1 MRSPFPL
8 YALAPAAPRPLN
20 NGVRAPLPKLV
31 GKLPTMPNEELE
43 ILADEEAIERS
54 GPMTEHGLERGRQR
68 RLNVARLLYEGAART
83 SEDYVHAAFI
93 FQFGDSI
100 AELERAN
107 ALANRALA
115 FREVH
120 PQAKWLAASTD
131 DQVRMFRGEAQ
142 RFGTQYCFHGEKWA
156 LYRVDPRVTDAE
168 RAQWDVPPLATAFEY
183 VAGVNAR
190 MSA

>member
-8 YALAPAAPRPLN
+8 YAFSAATP
-20 NGVRAPLPKLV
+20 RAPLPKVL
-31 GKLPTMPNEELE
+31 GKLPTAPNEELE

-54 GPMTEHGLERGRQR
+54 GPLTEHGLARSRQR
-68 RLNVARLLYEGAART
+68 RHQVARLLYEGAART
-83 SEDYVHAAFI
+83 SEDYVHAAFV

-120 PQAKWLAASTD
+120 PQARWLAASTD

-142 RFGTQYCFHGEKWA
+142 RFGTQYCFQGEKWA

-168 RAQWDVPPLATAFEY
+168 RAQWDVPPLATAFEF
-183 VAGVNAR
+183 VAKVNAQ